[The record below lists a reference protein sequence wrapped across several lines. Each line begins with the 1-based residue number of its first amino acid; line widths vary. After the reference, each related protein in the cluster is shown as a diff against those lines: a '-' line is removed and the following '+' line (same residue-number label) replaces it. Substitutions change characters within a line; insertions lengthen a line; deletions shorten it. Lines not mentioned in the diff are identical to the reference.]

1 MPLDRVSRQDQDITS
16 IRMLAMPESLAAEIA
31 HSATQYAKDYGT
43 MRGWR
48 STERLQP
55 AWGQGWAGIRTPAT
69 AKHLL
74 YQNFGTKPRV
84 MWELEG
90 KIIPIRDAT
99 GIHFIRAVRVGQP
112 GFVRMPDGSMI
123 WREQRWRHP
132 GIKPTHFLE
141 RSIKK
146 AIANSRVPIQKRLV
160 FIIEENLATL
170 RQRRK
175 IR

>member
-1 MPLDRVSRQDQDITS
+1 MPLKRVNRQDQDISS
-16 IRMLAMPESLAAEIA
+16 IKVLAMPESLAAEIA
-31 HSATQYAKDYGT
+31 FSATQFAKDYGS
-43 MRGWR
+43 MRGWN

-55 AWGQGWAGIRTPAT
+55 AWGRGWVGIRIP

-74 YQNFGTKPRV
+74 YQNFGTRPRV

-90 KIIPIRDAT
+90 KVIPIRDAT
-99 GIHFIRAVRVGQP
+99 GTHFIRAVRVGEP

-146 AIANSRVPIQKRLV
+146 AIASSRVSVQRQLV
-160 FIIEENLATL
+160 SIIEENLATL

-175 IR
+175 IK